1 LLVSAVVV
9 KGLASTCCSSSLRE
23 EAVAGVQR
31 HTCEFGEEL
40 REQQQ
45 QQQQR
50 QAGAADVRDCEDRD
64 TTDSI

>member
-1 LLVSAVVV
+1 LLVYDVVV
-9 KGLASTCCSSSLRE
+9 KGLASTCSSSSLRE

-45 QQQQR
+45 QQQR